1 MFLIMKCIN
10 NKFSDKCVKII
21 NSMKYC
27 HKNIKELIKELE
39 KLKIQDNYNDILKNR
54 EV

>member
-1 MFLIMKCIN
+1 
-10 NKFSDKCVKII
+10 
-21 NSMKYC
+21 MKYC
-27 HKNIKELIKELE
+27 PENIKELIKELE

>member
-1 MFLIMKCIN
+1 
-10 NKFSDKCVKII
+10 
-21 NSMKYC
+21 MKYC
-27 HKNIKELIKELE
+27 SENIKGLIKELE